1 MKLNVYGLDGKV
13 VKTIDFPDTIM
24 DYRKDLVRRAYFS
37 FMNSI
42 RQPYGS
48 DTLAGKRTSA
58 SYRGR
63 RRDYGTWAN
72 RAMHRTKRIRIG
84 SGYLTGRAR
93 FVPHAVKGRR
103 AHPPKVEKIWE
114 QKINKKE
121 KRKAILSAIVGTF
134 SKQLVELRGH
144 RVKDIRSLPIV
155 VVDDFSHISRTKEVI
170 EFLTKLGMEEEL
182 ERVKEK
188 KIRAGRGKMRGRRY
202 KKKVGPL
209 IVLDNKESELV
220 KAASNVPGVEVKPI
234 NSLNIK
240 DLSPS
245 GDYPRLT
252 IYTESA
258 MSRLKEMLM
267 S

>member
-13 VKTIDFPDTIM
+13 VRTIEFPDINEN
-24 DYRKDLVRRAYFS
+24 YRKDLVKRAYLS
-37 FMNSI
+37 FMSKL
-42 RQPYGS
+42 RHPYGS
-48 DTLAGKRTSA
+48 DPLAGKRTSA

-103 AHPPKVEKIWE
+103 AHPPKAEKVWE

-121 KRKAILSAIVGTF
+121 KRKAIISAILGTF
-134 SKQLVELRGH
+134 SRQLVALRGH
-144 RVKDIRSLPIV
+144 RVEDIKDMPLIL
-155 VVDDFSHISRTKEVI
+155 VDDFSNISKTKEVMDVLSRLGVEKEIERTKE
-170 EFLTKLGMEEEL
+170 
-182 ERVKEK
+182 K
-188 KIRAGRGKMRGRRY
+188 KVRAGKGKMRGRRY

-209 IVLDNKESELV
+209 IVLSKEGEIV
-220 KAASNVPGVEVKPI
+220 KAASNIPGVEVKPLK
-234 NSLNIK
+234 SLNIK

-258 MSRLKEMLM
+258 ISQVKEMIT